1 MELRLLAT
9 EGERHIFAQRLADAR
24 ARHGASYRDIGRS
37 QARNMVR
44 LASADLYGLFES
56 ERDDAK
62 NMTAGVAL
70 HNLAV
75 YPQSC
80 QQPDLS
86 HFAPHLV
93 LECSDHWSL
102 SRGAGMRAWRGIAV
116 QVVRRNPL
124 AVLVYLAVGSHDG
137 FYTAMGFVNAGYP
150 VEYPY
155 LEEPDRGS
163 PWVQPKILEG
173 EALAKLTSNVHRL
186 KIETPDNYL
195 TIRFDNSDRLR
206 PAANR
211 YPLRVGEMPAAPA
224 HL

>member
-1 MELRLLAT
+1 MEMRLLTT
-9 EGERHIFAQRLADAR
+9 EGERHVFAQRLADAR

-37 QARNMVR
+37 QARNINR
-44 LASADLYGLFES
+44 LAAADLYGLFET
-56 ERDDAK
+56 ERDYAE

-70 HNLAV
+70 HDLAI

-86 HFAPHLV
+86 HYAPQSV

-116 QVVRRNPL
+116 QVVRRDPR
-124 AVLVYLAVGSHDG
+124 AVLVYLAVGTHDG
-137 FYTAMGFVNAGYP
+137 FYTAMGFVNAGDP

-155 LEEPDRGS
+155 LEEPDQGS
-163 PWVQPKILEG
+163 PRVQPKILAG
-173 EALAKLTSNVHRL
+173 EALAKLTANVRRL
-186 KIETPDNYL
+186 KIDTPDDYL

-206 PAANR
+206 PAADR
-211 YPLRVGEMPAAPA
+211 YPLRVGEIPAPM
-224 HL
+224 HV